1 MSRSAVDATRFTA
14 TSPHAYSKP
23 TPVGSAPA
31 SSLSPNPPPSSSSKP
46 SSPPRQETPHEKVAR
61 LRAERFAARA
71 SSLSRWE
78 RIVIRGRVWAD
89 RAHKITALSL
99 IGFSIIAGGIT
110 AFALTDMIMHNRRK
124 RAAFYAEQHA
134 LYTQR
139 LVAAIETEKAGIP
152 LTPDQALV
160 LNRERAKIQAEER
173 KREASWRRKV
183 GNVFM
188 GGMKKDTMDAAPEQQ
203 QGGMFAGGSVPSEG
217 DILETLGVDKVRML
231 EAAEGK
237 GKVAGI
243 PAEEPQPTPV
253 TERIAETRQ
262 EGERMLEE
270 RGSGGGMLDQLG
282 SNVANSARDRSRWLN
297 WGSREQ

>member
-1 MSRSAVDATRFTA
+1 
-14 TSPHAYSKP
+14 
-23 TPVGSAPA
+23 
-31 SSLSPNPPPSSSSKP
+31 
-46 SSPPRQETPHEKVAR
+46 
-61 LRAERFAARA
+61 
-71 SSLSRWE
+71 
-78 RIVIRGRVWAD
+78 
-89 RAHKITALSL
+89 
-99 IGFSIIAGGIT
+99 
-110 AFALTDMIMHNRRK
+110 MIMHNRRK

-173 KREASWRRKV
+173 KKEASWRRKV

-188 GGMKKDTMDAAPEQQ
+188 GGMKKETDAPPEQQ
-203 QGGMFAGGSVPSEG
+203 GSIFAGGSVPSEG

-237 GKVAGI
+237 GKGKIAGI
-243 PAEEPQPTPV
+243 PADEPEPTPV
-253 TERIAETRQ
+253 IEKIVETRR
-262 EGERMLEE
+262 EGERILEE
-270 RGSGGGMLDQLG
+270 RGFRGGMLDQLG

-297 WGSREQ
+297 WGRREQ

>member
-1 MSRSAVDATRFTA
+1 
-14 TSPHAYSKP
+14 
-23 TPVGSAPA
+23 
-31 SSLSPNPPPSSSSKP
+31 
-46 SSPPRQETPHEKVAR
+46 
-61 LRAERFAARA
+61 
-71 SSLSRWE
+71 
-78 RIVIRGRVWAD
+78 
-89 RAHKITALSL
+89 
-99 IGFSIIAGGIT
+99 
-110 AFALTDMIMHNRRK
+110 MIMHNRRK

-188 GGMKKDTMDAAPEQQ
+188 GGMKKDTTDAAPEQQ
-203 QGGMFAGGSVPSEG
+203 QESMFAGGSVPSEG

-243 PAEEPQPTPV
+243 PAEEPEPTPV
-253 TERIAETRQ
+253 TERIAETRR
-262 EGERMLEE
+262 EGERMLED
-270 RGSGGGMLDQLG
+270 RGFGGGMLDQLG